1 MISIGMIG
9 ESEGNGHPYSFSCII
24 NGFDKNIF
32 NKEEW
37 PNIYDYLLANSMN
50 EKIGFDNAKV
60 DYVWCPDYERAKKI
74 SQSCNIKNVAKNLD
88 ELLACDAIIIA
99 RDDWEAHYEI
109 SKLFLENDKY
119 VFIDKPLTLDAK
131 QLDYFAKFIKNGK
144 LLSCSALRFAEEINT
159 NFPSIDKV
167 SFINLTTI
175 KNWEKYSIHVVEP
188 LLSKYNLNIHTVK
201 LLQNDENIEIRALF
215 NDENIPF
222 IVNTLKKYNQAYF
235 VIEIFADK
243 LYTISISDYYK
254 AFKNTLIKF
263 IEMIEKNS
271 VPIDFDNTKRIL
283 TTIMK
288 GIN

>member
-74 SQSCNIKNVAKNLD
+74 SHSCNIKNVAKNLD

-99 RDDWEAHYEI
+99 RDDWASHYEI

-131 QLDYFAKFIKNGK
+131 QLDYFAKFMKNGK
-144 LLSCSALRFAEEINT
+144 LFSCSALRFAEEMNT

-201 LLQNDENIEIRALF
+201 LLQNDKNIEIRALF
-215 NDENIPF
+215 NDENVPF
-222 IVNTLKKYNQAYF
+222 IVNTLKYYNQAYF
-235 VIEIFADK
+235 IIEIFADK

-254 AFKNTLIKF
+254 AFKNTLTKF

-283 TTIMK
+283 TTIIK